1 MKSKSAEKIKL
12 TSYDDL
18 FGSSEVTAEEKIVSV
33 PIRLFHTF
41 KDHPF
46 RVLDDEKMQETVE
59 SVKRYGILMPGI
71 VRPYGDGEYE
81 MVAGH
86 RRWRACELAGMEEM
100 PVIIREMDDDTATVI
115 MVDTNIQR
123 EDILPS
129 EKAHAYKM
137 KYEAMKHQGSKGEKH
152 TADLVG
158 EAAGESGR
166 TVQRYIR
173 LSFLISRLLDY
184 VDNKRLSMK
193 AGEKL
198 SFLTVEEQEWV
209 LEAIDNAVLTVT
221 DKQAELFKNHSREKT
236 LNQGIIYSVL
246 LQKKEA
252 ETKVTLSAKKVRSY
266 FPPAYTKEQ
275 VEEVIYTLLEQRRK
289 GRRNRK
295 MQEIQFDYFHGME
308 AEQYTFYRI
317 PKILFTAECFKTI
330 SCEAKVLYGLLLDR
344 MSLSIKNRWFDEED
358 RVYIIFTVEEIAEL
372 MNCGT
377 QKAVRLLKELDSE
390 KGIGLVEKRRLGLG
404 KPNVIYV
411 KNFMV
416 KQPEKE
422 EKEPEKP
429 VNTQNCENHNS
440 RVVKTTIQECPKSQ
454 FKNDENHNSGMMKTT
469 IQECAESQFKNDEN
483 HNSGIVKITTPE
495 CPKSQSNNTD
505 INNTDF
511 SENEYSDTESSETDF
526 NETDNILSNLSH
538 LSVRKTAGMIDMVE
552 EMEAYRK
559 IIRENISYE
568 CFEDSRYRQQE
579 EVDELVELMVEVM
592 VMPDNSTVRIGG
604 VDKPVVIV
612 KNRFMKVEHG
622 HIEYVV
628 GCLEKN
634 TSKVGNIR
642 AYLLTTLYNSTM
654 TIENYYRAEVNHDMY
669 GGG

>member
-1 MKSKSAEKIKL
+1 
-12 TSYDDL
+12 
-18 FGSSEVTAEEKIVSV
+18 
-33 PIRLFHTF
+33 
-41 KDHPF
+41 
-46 RVLDDEKMQETVE
+46 
-59 SVKRYGILMPGI
+59 
-71 VRPYGDGEYE
+71 
-81 MVAGH
+81 
-86 RRWRACELAGMEEM
+86 
-100 PVIIREMDDDTATVI
+100 
-115 MVDTNIQR
+115 
-123 EDILPS
+123 
-129 EKAHAYKM
+129 
-137 KYEAMKHQGSKGEKH
+137 
-152 TADLVG
+152 
-158 EAAGESGR
+158 
-166 TVQRYIR
+166 
-173 LSFLISRLLDY
+173 
-184 VDNKRLSMK
+184 
-193 AGEKL
+193 
-198 SFLTVEEQEWV
+198 
-209 LEAIDNAVLTVT
+209 
-221 DKQAELFKNHSREKT
+221 
-236 LNQGIIYSVL
+236 
-246 LQKKEA
+246 
-252 ETKVTLSAKKVRSY
+252 
-266 FPPAYTKEQ
+266 
-275 VEEVIYTLLEQRRK
+275 
-289 GRRNRK
+289 
-295 MQEIQFDYFHGME
+295 MQEIQFDYFRGME

-440 RVVKTTIQECPKSQ
+440 RVVKTTIQEC
-454 FKNDENHNSGMMKTT
+454 
-469 IQECAESQFKNDEN
+469 AESQFKNDEN
-483 HNSGIVKITTPE
+483 HNSGIVKITTLE

-511 SENEYSDTESSETDF
+511 SENEYSDIESSETDF
-526 NETDNILSNLSH
+526 NETDNILSNPSH

>member
-1 MKSKSAEKIKL
+1 
-12 TSYDDL
+12 
-18 FGSSEVTAEEKIVSV
+18 
-33 PIRLFHTF
+33 
-41 KDHPF
+41 
-46 RVLDDEKMQETVE
+46 MQ
-59 SVKRYGILMPGI
+59 K
-71 VRPYGDGEYE
+71 
-81 MVAGH
+81 
-86 RRWRACELAGMEEM
+86 
-100 PVIIREMDDDTATVI
+100 
-115 MVDTNIQR
+115 
-123 EDILPS
+123 
-129 EKAHAYKM
+129 
-137 KYEAMKHQGSKGEKH
+137 
-152 TADLVG
+152 
-158 EAAGESGR
+158 
-166 TVQRYIR
+166 
-173 LSFLISRLLDY
+173 
-184 VDNKRLSMK
+184 
-193 AGEKL
+193 
-198 SFLTVEEQEWV
+198 
-209 LEAIDNAVLTVT
+209 
-221 DKQAELFKNHSREKT
+221 
-236 LNQGIIYSVL
+236 
-246 LQKKEA
+246 
-252 ETKVTLSAKKVRSY
+252 
-266 FPPAYTKEQ
+266 
-275 VEEVIYTLLEQRRK
+275 
-289 GRRNRK
+289 
-295 MQEIQFDYFHGME
+295 IQFDYFTGME
-308 AEQYTFYRI
+308 AEQYSFYRV
-317 PKILFTAECFKTI
+317 PKVLFTESCFKTL
-330 SCEAKVLYGLLLDR
+330 SCEAKVLYGLMLDR
-344 MSLSIKNRWFDEED
+344 MSLSIKNRWLDSED

-377 QKAVRLLKELDSE
+377 QKAVKLVKELDSSN
-390 KGIGLVEKRRLGLG
+390 GIGLIEKKRLGLG

-411 KNFMV
+411 KNFMIREIPDQKPAEGCADLQSEQEEYKKIADLQS
-416 KQPEKE
+416 KQKTHKKCANLQQEAENKG
-422 EKEPEKP
+422 K
-429 VNTQNCENHNS
+429 TGISLNCENHHS
-440 RVVKTTIQECPKSQ
+440 GVVKTTIQDYGESQ
-454 FKNDENHNSGMMKTT
+454 FQNSENHNSRMVENTNP
-469 IQECAESQFKNDEN
+469 EFPESQFQNSEN
-483 HNSGIVKITTPE
+483 HHSRIVEITNPE